1 MTKNNNN
8 LENRCVVLVP
18 IDRVDAAYN
27 VISNNELRATI
38 EHEPVLAMAEICLQ
52 IDLLRKNLAWC
63 DEQQST
69 QLILIHTQ
77 ELSGVAELIT
87 AIQKYCPSV
96 IVSEL
101 RDGRIACVDIK
112 VFVPFSTEEVSLLI
126 SGFRDAKFGIELN
139 SP

>member
-1 MTKNNNN
+1 M
-8 LENRCVVLVP
+8 LVP

-101 RDGRIACVDIK
+101 RDGRIEHIENHGAIVDALNELPI
-112 VFVPFSTEEVSLLI
+112 VHSEEVDADELSMLLEN
-126 SGFRDAKFGIELN
+126 KPHEVEE
-139 SP
+139 